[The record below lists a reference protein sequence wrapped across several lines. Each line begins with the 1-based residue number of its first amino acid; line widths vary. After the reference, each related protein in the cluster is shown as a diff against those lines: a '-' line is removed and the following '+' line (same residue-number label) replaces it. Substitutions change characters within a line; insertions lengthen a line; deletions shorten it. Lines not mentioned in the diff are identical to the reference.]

1 MEMLKEYFIAK
12 MVDDIANDSSF
23 AENIQK
29 RYPMVSEITI
39 CDIIVESAN
48 RAVRNALNTLEE
60 FELQEKRT
68 NE

>member
-23 AENIQK
+23 AENIQI

-48 RAVRNALNTLEE
+48 RAVRNALDTLEE
-60 FELQEKRT
+60 FEL
-68 NE
+68 

>member
-1 MEMLKEYFIAK
+1 MEVLKEYFIAK

-60 FELQEKRT
+60 YEQ
-68 NE
+68 